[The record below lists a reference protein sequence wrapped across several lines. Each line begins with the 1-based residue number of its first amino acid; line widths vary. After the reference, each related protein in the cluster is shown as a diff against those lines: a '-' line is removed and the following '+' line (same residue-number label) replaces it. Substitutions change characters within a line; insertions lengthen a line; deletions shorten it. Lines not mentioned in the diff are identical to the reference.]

1 MKLFAIILAAI
12 FSYFLGNFSTGA
24 FIARRV
30 KGSGMDIRKYGSGSS
45 GATNVLRVV
54 GKKAALITFA
64 GDFLKGAIAATLGYV
79 LGGRDGAM
87 LCGILVVMGHI
98 WPALMQFKG
107 GKGVATSIAVIL
119 VITPGQALLVLA
131 IALGCIVL
139 TRYVSLGDM
148 LAAFTYALALCPW
161 AIIHQQYTVFWFA
174 LALAALVI
182 FAHRGN
188 IRRLVKGT
196 ENRLDMSAFKSK

>member
-1 MKLFAIILAAI
+1 MQLFGIILAALI
-12 FSYFLGNFSTGA
+12 SYFLGNFSTGA
-24 FIARRV
+24 YIARRE

-64 GDFLKGAIAATLGYV
+64 GDFLKGVIATVIGYL

-87 LCGILVVMGHI
+87 LCGILVVTGHI
-98 WPALMQFKG
+98 WPVLMQFKG

-119 VITPGQALLVLA
+119 VISPWQALLALA
-131 IALGCIVL
+131 IAIGCIAL

-148 LAAFTYALALCPW
+148 LAAFVYALAVCPW
-161 AIIHQQYTVFWFA
+161 ALAHGQYTFFWFG

-188 IRRLVKGT
+188 IRRLIKGS
-196 ENRLDMSAFKSK
+196 ENRLDLSAFKK

>member
-1 MKLFAIILAAI
+1 MKLFGLILAALI
-12 FSYFLGNFSTGA
+12 SYFLGNFSTGA
-24 FIARRV
+24 YIARRE

-54 GKKAALITFA
+54 GRKAALITFA
-64 GDFLKGAIAATLGYV
+64 GDFLKGVVATVLGY
-79 LGGRDGAM
+79 LLAGRDGAM
-87 LCGILVVMGHI
+87 LCGILVVTGHI

-119 VITPGQALLVLA
+119 VITPWQALLALA
-131 IALGCIVL
+131 VAIGCIAL

-148 LAAFTYALALCPW
+148 LAAFVYALSICPW
-161 AIIHQQYTVFWFA
+161 ALVHGQYTLFWFG

-188 IRRLVKGT
+188 IRRLAQGK
-196 ENRLDMSAFKSK
+196 ENRLDLTAFKKK